1 MKIELHHE
9 PTIFETLRPEWNA
22 LVQNSGAHTPFSTWE
37 FLATWWDIYA
47 TGQLWLVSARADSGE
62 LVGLMPM
69 FLDNARLLC
78 SIGGLDVT
86 DYCDVIVHRDHE
98 NAVYA
103 AFSDFLMRHQDKFSG
118 VSFYNLRPNA
128 PTLAHF
134 CALFQSN
141 GCQIVQKQ
149 VEVTPH
155 IALPPTFEGYFEL
168 LDKKQRGE
176 VRRKMRRAEAGV
188 EEKLDWYVVGAEHDI
203 EAQMAQFFT
212 LMASSSPQKAEFL
225 QNPQHKAFF
234 EKLIP
239 RMQQA
244 GWLHLAFL
252 CVDNNPCAS
261 YFNFAY
267 DNRIWVYNSG
277 FSYQYEALSTGI
289 VLLVYLIEDAIQ
301 RGYTVFDFLR
311 GNEVYKYRMGGV
323 DAPLYQLDVT
333 F

>member
-1 MKIELHHE
+1 
-9 PTIFETLRPEWNA
+9 
-22 LVQNSGAHTPFSTWE
+22 
-37 FLATWWDIYA
+37 
-47 TGQLWLVSARADSGE
+47 
-62 LVGLMPM
+62 
-69 FLDNARLLC
+69 
-78 SIGGLDVT
+78 
-86 DYCDVIVHRDHE
+86 
-98 NAVYA
+98 
-103 AFSDFLMRHQDKFSG
+103 AFSDFLMTHKADFSG

-128 PTLAHF
+128 PTLTHF
-134 CALFQSN
+134 CDLFQAS
-141 GCQIVQKQ
+141 GCQLIQKQ

-155 IALPPTFEGYFEL
+155 IVLPNTFDGYFEM

-188 EEKLDWYVVGAEHDI
+188 EEKLDWYVVTGEHDI
-203 EAQMAQFFT
+203 QAQIAQFFT

-225 QNPQHKAFF
+225 QNPQHKSFF

-239 RMQQA
+239 RMQVA

-252 CVDNNPCAS
+252 RVDGNPCAS

-277 FSYQYEALSTGI
+277 FSYQYESLSTGI

>member
-9 PTIFETLRPEWNA
+9 PTIFEILRPEWNA
-22 LVQNSGAHTPFSTWE
+22 LVQNSGANTPFSTWE

-47 TGQLWLVSARADSGE
+47 RGELWLVTVRDE
-62 LVGLMPM
+62 N
-69 FLDNARLLC
+69 DNLIGIAPLFVNEHRVLC

-86 DYCDVIVHRDHE
+86 DYCDWIIHNEMPDAYGAIFNFLVGHKS
-98 NAVYA
+98 N
-103 AFSDFLMRHQDKFSG
+103 FSEM
-118 VSFYNLRPNA
+118 SFYNLRPNSTTYSVLCSIFSQGIPA
-128 PTLAHF
+128 
-134 CALFQSN
+134 
-141 GCQIVQKQ
+141 IQKQ

-155 IALPPTFEGYFEL
+155 IVLPDTVEGYFEL

-176 VRRKMRRAEAGV
+176 LRRKMRRAEAGV

-203 EAQMAQFFT
+203 QAQMAQFFA

-234 EKLIP
+234 ERLIP
-239 RMQQA
+239 RMHEA

-252 CVDNNPCAS
+252 RVDGNPCAS
-261 YFNFAY
+261 YLNFDY
-267 DNRIWVYNSG
+267 DKRIWVYNSG

-323 DAPLYQLDVT
+323 DAPLYQLDVI